1 MSRIFD
7 ALQRS
12 GTEQSGVEYPDLV
25 SVVTEVFEAPREQRP
40 ADRPIDRTMDRAM
53 DRTMD
58 HATDRPGADQAAAVE
73 PISLPQNLP
82 SALETVRLEASVA
95 PSTVVPSNFP
105 QASLAP
111 TNFAPTNFAPANFAP
126 SNFAPANS
134 APATSAPANEV
145 QPGAVA
151 LPSKEAVAPGPG
163 DCPSL
168 EVRVPHSSKLVF
180 LSEPDSL
187 AAEKFRFLG
196 VRLRQLQQSRSLK
209 KVLITSTIPEEGKS
223 TVSANLAGVLARR
236 KQSVL
241 LIEGDLR
248 RPVLAQQFGLG
259 RLAGLGEWLQSGRN
273 TLSNVYRLEGPDF
286 WFMPAGNP
294 PENALELLQSGRLSQ
309 LMTQFANFFDWIIVD
324 SPPLLPL
331 ADTTVWARVTDGT
344 LLVTREGKTQ
354 KAQLQRGLEALKKS
368 DLLGVVLNGCSHP
381 DHQSYYHQYAPA
393 AK

>member
-12 GTEQSGVEYPDLV
+12 GTEQTGVEYPDLV
-25 SVVTEVFEAPREQRP
+25 SVVTEVFEAPGEEPR
-40 ADRPIDRTMDRAM
+40 
-53 DRTMD
+53 
-58 HATDRPGADQAAAVE
+58 TDRRAAQQAAAAE
-73 PISLPQNLP
+73 PIFLRSNLQTAP
-82 SALETVRLEASVA
+82 ETAGFEPGIVPAGIVPANIVVSNIA
-95 PSTVVPSNFP
+95 PVNV
-105 QASLAP
+105 
-111 TNFAPTNFAPANFAP
+111 APANFIP
-126 SNFAPANS
+126 SNGVPSNVVPAS
-134 APATSAPANEV
+134 ADSAGEV
-145 QPGAVA
+145 GPGPGATRT
-151 LPSKEAVAPGPG
+151 KEAVASGLL
-163 DCPSL
+163 DFPSL
-168 EVRVPHSSKLVF
+168 EVRVEPTSKLVF
-180 LSEPDSL
+180 LTEPDSL

-209 KVLITSTIPEEGKS
+209 RVLVTSTIPEEGKS

-259 RLAGLGEWLQSGRN
+259 RLAGLGEWLQSGRT
-273 TLSNVYRLEGPDF
+273 TLSNIYRLEGPDF
-286 WFMPAGNP
+286 WFMPSGNP

-309 LMTQFANFFDWIIVD
+309 LMAQFATLFDWIIVD

-344 LLVTREGKTQ
+344 LLVAREGKSQ
-354 KAQLQRGLEALKKS
+354 KAQLQRGLEVLKKS
-368 DLLGVVLNGCSHP
+368 DLLGVVLNGCVHP
-381 DHQSYYHQYAPA
+381 DHNSYYHQYPPA